1 MNTEKKKFKVNIFGD
16 QYMLVSDQSQEY
28 VMKVALT
35 VDILMRDIAQNAQV
49 SDGKRVAVLAA
60 LKVADQFAMLELE
73 TAHKKERQEALVAL
87 IEQECS
93 STCSS

>member
-1 MNTEKKKFKVNIFGD
+1 MNTEKNKFKVNIFGD

-28 VMKVALT
+28 VMKVAST
-35 VDILMRDIAQNAQV
+35 VDILMRDIAQGAHI

-60 LKVADQFAMLELE
+60 LKVADRVATLELDANRE
-73 TAHKKERQEALVAL
+73 KERQEALVAL